1 MTSLNAKLGGPVKLS
16 YFNFVPVGGR
26 GGQVRF
32 LLLALGI
39 EFEEDLIS
47 VDEWPARK
55 QALIDSG
62 DNPCGAVPVLQIG
75 DLMLF
80 QSVSLARYVC
90 SITGIGPTEPIKMY
104 QQDALA
110 DEYSTWRVQWISAV
124 FAAEDKKA
132 ALVAEYVAALP
143 KRYAMFE
150 TMYAKFVT
158 GSTPYAG
165 ACGAAPSPS
174 REHIATAPPPLL
186 RSWCA
191 CLAASQS
198 GGPLPL
204 HGDICVFAQLYD
216 DRATKVAAPD
226 MLEQY
231 PKLKALYAA
240 VAALPNVAAWL
251 AKHAA

>member
-165 ACGAAPSPS
+165 
-174 REHIATAPPPLL
+174 
-186 RSWCA
+186 
-191 CLAASQS
+191 